1 MTFTKMVKIVAIMAC
16 SGGWTGAHSQQVNVS
31 ARMINPSLRAF
42 FLSDFNFTGSGT
54 SGASIFSVTLTNTG
68 LMDEPCDLTLTMRSE
83 NLGELAEGRTNT
95 FTLRGPSSVALS
107 SQNLFS
113 QTHVYHLEDYSIA
126 RAGDELKN
134 RILATGKLPSDIYYF
149 RFTLRQL
156 RTGFTSQTEIS
167 LRVDNPNTLDILAP
181 GSRAGSDDP
190 AQVFT
195 TLPLFR
201 WDSNLDK
208 FRLRIAEKLPEL
220 HKSASPEEIMND
232 RVRFDRTFQ
241 LNRDPSAGA
250 TPGLE
255 VIASTAYQY
264 PAAGVWPLER
274 GKTYYWQIIGLGP
287 SSGGEIEMPGE
298 IWCFTIAQPIAGMRG
313 ANSALMNQLALLLG
327 DQLASL
333 MTGTGPLA
341 GYQPT
346 GVFSV
351 NGHSYTLDQL
361 LALLAALNR
370 GEYVVTGTM
379 CQ

>member
-1 MTFTKMVKIVAIMAC
+1 MTFTKMVKIVLILAC
-16 SGGWTGAHSQQVNVS
+16 GSGWTGAHSQQVHVS
-31 ARMINPSLRAF
+31 AHMLNPSLRAF

-54 SGASIFSVTLTNTG
+54 SGASIFSVTLTNSSGST
-68 LMDEPCDLTLTMRSE
+68 EPCDLTLTMRSE
-83 NLGELAEGRTNT
+83 NLGELAEGHTNT
-95 FTLRGPSSVALS
+95 FTLRGPSSTTLS

-113 QTHVYHLEDYSIA
+113 KTHEYRLEDYSIA

-134 RILATGKLPSDIYYF
+134 RILTTGKLPSDIYYF

-156 RTGFTSQTEIS
+156 RTGYSSQAEIS
-167 LRVDNPNTLDILAP
+167 LRVDNPNTLDMLAP

-190 AQVFT
+190 VQVFT
-195 TLPLFR
+195 TLPMFR
-201 WDSNLDK
+201 WDSNLAK

-220 HKSASPEEIMND
+220 HKNASPEEIMND

-241 LNRDPSAGA
+241 LNRDLSAGSA
-250 TPGLE
+250 AGLE

-264 PAAGVWPLER
+264 PATGAWPLER
-274 GKTYYWQIIGLGP
+274 GKTYYWQITGLGP

-298 IWCFTIAQPIAGMRG
+298 IWCFTITQPTAGMSG
-313 ANSALMNQLALLLG
+313 FNSALMNQLSMLLG
-327 DQLASL
+327 DQFASL
-333 MTGTGPLA
+333 MTGSGPLA

-346 GVFSV
+346 GVFRV
-351 NGHSYTLDQL
+351 NGHSYSLDQL